1 MLELQATGIYRSIV
15 YLWYRASTYLHSK
28 RRMQEQQGCRVVET
42 TSVVCSGLGPGGL
55 GAWRSRG
62 RGWGL
67 GLGASAGGLLAVT
80 VNV

>member
-1 MLELQATGIYRSIV
+1 MHLQKYCVPLVQYFYISAQEEDDAGTAGVLSGGVFIGGVFWAWAWRS
-15 YLWYRASTYLHSK
+15 S
-28 RRMQEQQGCRVVET
+28 
-42 TSVVCSGLGPGGL
+42 GL

-62 RGWGL
+62 RGRGL